1 MRKIQGSF
9 LSGYVTIL
17 VKGKLPELFFQD
29 CINQGIPVWNIKKIA
44 PNQCSGNIK
53 LNHVSIIK
61 QIKRNHHYKIKF
73 TKKKGVPFLLGRF
86 FGKKELITGL
96 ILSILLIIFLSNII
110 WKVEIAGVPKDLE
123 EKISKQLTNYGIHPG
138 VWIFTTDSPGE
149 IQKKLE
155 NDIPEL
161 LWVGVEQKGTTFFL
175 EGVEK
180 LIVEKEDVKGPRDLI
195 ATKKGVIKKMYV
207 SKGKPQ
213 VQLHDYVE
221 PGDLLVSGNLTGS
234 LDEDEEES
242 EKDPIYVVSE
252 GEVIA
257 NTWYEV
263 SVTVPLETNYE
274 SMTGNQNKKYYLK
287 LNDYQIPIW
296 GFRSADYQHKSV
308 ENKVN
313 SIRFLK
319 WKLPI
324 NIVESTISEKEHI
337 TKMRNKEEAVKI
349 GIEQAKKELK
359 LQLGTNATIISEK
372 LLHESNE
379 NGKVRLKL
387 YVSVEEDIVKEQPIN
402 TKEKKEKNNNE

>member
-1 MRKIQGSF
+1 
-9 LSGYVTIL
+9 
-17 VKGKLPELFFQD
+17 
-29 CINQGIPVWNIKKIA
+29 
-44 PNQCSGNIK
+44 
-53 LNHVSIIK
+53 
-61 QIKRNHHYKIKF
+61 
-73 TKKKGVPFLLGRF
+73 
-86 FGKKELITGL
+86 
-96 ILSILLIIFLSNII
+96 
-110 WKVEIAGVPKDLE
+110 
-123 EKISKQLTNYGIHPG
+123 
-138 VWIFTTDSPGE
+138 
-149 IQKKLE
+149 
-155 NDIPEL
+155 
-161 LWVGVEQKGTTFFL
+161 
-175 EGVEK
+175 
-180 LIVEKEDVKGPRDLI
+180 IVEKEDVKGPRDLI

-263 SVTVPLETNYE
+263 SVTITLKTNYE
-274 SMTGNQNKKYYLK
+274 SMTGNQNKKDYLK